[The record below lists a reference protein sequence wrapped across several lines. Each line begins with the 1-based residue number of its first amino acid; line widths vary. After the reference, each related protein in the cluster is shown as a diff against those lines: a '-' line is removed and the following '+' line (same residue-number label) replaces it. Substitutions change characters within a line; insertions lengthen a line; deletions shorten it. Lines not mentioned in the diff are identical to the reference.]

1 MHFKDVPETAIRR
14 INDGN
19 QAGRDG
25 KEEYINT
32 VSPILIL
39 ADNS

>member
-1 MHFKDVPETAIRR
+1 MHFKDVPETTVRCIS
-14 INDGN
+14 DGN

-25 KEEYINT
+25 QEEYIYT